1 MVVPFTETGK
11 YKEDLV
17 VGEMSLVLNIMNWN
31 YLLVHLV
38 GDVQ

>member
-1 MVVPFTETGK
+1 MVVPFTETGE

-17 VGEMSLVLNIMNWN
+17 VGERSLVLNIMNWN

-38 GDVQ
+38 GDLQ